1 MMRREAKQRSNPF
14 YCEAECA
21 IKQLR
26 KAMRESGPDEI
37 TNARTKAVR
46 ACTKHV
52 SQALVQKGVPDPD
65 DTEAKRRAFD
75 WVMEKT
81 SLG

>member
-1 MMRREAKQRSNPF
+1 
-14 YCEAECA
+14 
-21 IKQLR
+21 
-26 KAMRESGPDEI
+26 MRESGPDEI
-37 TNARTKAVR
+37 SNARTKAFQ

-52 SQALVQKGVPDPD
+52 SQTLLKEGVHDPD
-65 DTEAKRRAFD
+65 DTEAKRRALD